1 MDSPYIFISYST
13 KDSAIA
19 NDICST
25 LESNGVNC
33 WIAPRDITPGR
44 RWAQAIMT
52 ALKNCSAM
60 VLVYSRESNQ
70 SEQVYNEIDKAFSYK
85 RVIIPFLTDTT
96 PMSEELEY
104 YLSRKHWLTAYP
116 DYTKELNNLLE
127 AVKRFYPADA
137 LQSRSTPGSP
147 VQPVPQPSS
156 PEEEQVNYLAMG
168 NKYRYGD
175 GLPKDDAEAAKWYR
189 IAAEQGNAEAQN
201 CLGVMY
207 YSGHGVSQDYAKAAK
222 WLRMAAMKGDTNAQC
237 NLGNLYL
244 SGKGVPRDYAEGVKL
259 YRLAAA
265 QGHSESQCRLGEM
278 YLIGG
283 VVPQD
288 YAEAAKWFRMAAE
301 QGHRGAQAM
310 LGYLYEHSKGV
321 PVNYTEAAKWY
332 RMAAEQGHKVAQTN
346 LGFLYRDGEGVP
358 KDYSEAAK
366 WLRMAASQGISV
378 AKKAL
383 EDLKRKNSS

>member
-33 WIAPRDITPGR
+33 WIAPRDITPGH

-147 VQPVPQPSS
+147 VQPVPQTSS

-168 NKYRYGD
+168 KKYLYGD
-175 GLPKDDAEAAKWYR
+175 GVPQDSAAAEKWYR
-189 IAAEQGNAEAQN
+189 LAAEQGVAEAQN
-201 CLGVMY
+201 KLGDLY
-207 YSGHGVSQDYAKAAK
+207 YYGE
-222 WLRMAAMKGDTNAQC
+222 
-237 NLGNLYL
+237 
-244 SGKGVPRDYAEGVKL
+244 GVPKD
-259 YRLAAA
+259 
-265 QGHSESQCRLGEM
+265 
-278 YLIGG
+278 
-283 VVPQD
+283 
-288 YAEAAKWFRMAAE
+288 
-301 QGHRGAQAM
+301 
-310 LGYLYEHSKGV
+310 
-321 PVNYTEAAKWY
+321 YTEAAKWY
-332 RMAAEQGHKVAQTN
+332 QMAAEQGNAGAQANLGFMYNYGHGVINDFAKAAEWFRIAAEQGHAGAQYNLSVMYLQGNGVSKDSVEAAKWCRMAAEQGEANAQYN
-346 LGFLYRDGEGVP
+346 LGVMFYYGDGVP
-358 KDYSEAAK
+358 NDFTEAEK
-366 WLRMAASQGISV
+366 WYRRAVEKGHSDAIIALDKL
-378 AKKAL
+378 KK
-383 EDLKRKNSS
+383 KNRLWKLFDF